1 MIERCI
7 FRIAAVLLWVPLLG
21 ACDDREA
28 VESPGSTVPEGMVEI
43 RPALPGRFGVIPR
56 TASEAGA
63 AATRAYDDHSTT
75 DGKLGT
81 PQRLPDGSTVWLIAR
96 NTRTKKLVKNSYV
109 VRNSGSDVAETSY
122 LYPCVVDD
130 EGRVTSADGT
140 PLYLKRGEKYLFY
153 AVSPARKLDDDLFA
167 RGAVGFCFK
176 NGEAFCA
183 HDSRYAKTFPTEIPT
198 ADDADGDLTEIG
210 GAGAGFDSGKAVQ
223 YVKLKPMINQTALL
237 KFQILKDAT
246 NSYVHDLDIQ
256 PSGIQISGLQN
267 DRIEKANSKYG
278 NTDGVAWHMSLG
290 GSWVEGEGENAVMV
304 YDEPINLQYS
314 DKSGSLNSYNYTIDD
329 QKRINIEVP
338 IIPMWDM
345 SKPVIV
351 VFRLKVNGVPS
362 TYEMM
367 LNEKDFKA
375 GYSYGYRGTVTI
387 EEGVS
392 VMSWQ
397 FVSWSY
403 DVGFPF

>member
-7 FRIAAVLLWVPLLG
+7 FRIAAALLWVPLLG

-43 RPALPGRFGVIPR
+43 RPVLPGRFGVIPR
-56 TASEAGA
+56 TVSEAGA
-63 AATRAYDDHSTT
+63 AATRAYDDNSTT

-81 PQRLPDGSTVWLIAR
+81 PKRLPDGSTVWLIAR
-96 NTRTKKLVKNSYV
+96 NTGTKKLVKNSYV
-109 VRNSGSDVAETSY
+109 VRNSGTDDTKDSY

-130 EGRVTSADGT
+130 EGSVISVDGT
-140 PLYLKRGEKYLFY
+140 PLYLKFGEKYLFY

-167 RGAVGFCFK
+167 RGTVGFCFK

-183 HDSRYAKTFPTEIPT
+183 NDSRYAKTFPTET
-198 ADDADGDLTEIG
+198 NDLIEIG
-210 GAGAGFDSGKAVQ
+210 TDQDPGYVGEAVQ
-223 YVKLKPMINQTALL
+223 RVELKPMINQTALL
-237 KFQILKDAT
+237 KFQIMKKEDD
-246 NSYVHDLDIQ
+246 VFIHDLDIQ

-267 DRIEKANSKYG
+267 DCIEKENSKYG
-278 NTDGVAWHMSLG
+278 NIDGVAWHMSQG
-290 GSWVEGEGENAVMV
+290 GSWVEGEGENAVTV

-329 QKRINIEVP
+329 KKRINIEVP
-338 IIPMWDM
+338 IIPMWDI

-375 GYSYGYRGTVTI
+375 GYSYGYRGTVSI

-392 VMSWQ
+392 VISWQ